1 MAQSRAV
8 RPGYRAGRF
17 LMKYDHIDL
26 SERMMRTTQ
35 LAFVSCLLLSS
46 GSALG
51 QTFDNEPAAV
61 IELGGA
67 ASWSPRNG
75 GASFG
80 PAVAVEV
87 TPIENWLEIEAGVT
101 PFFGRG
107 PTEWDTDLLLKKPW
121 DLSPKAE
128 FMLGVGPE
136 WIHRRANGVVTDSL
150 GAEVA
155 ADFMFW
161 PSRGRHMFG
170 WYLEPSYDYDFGP
183 GHEQSVTIAA
193 GLLIAVPYSGKPRA
207 TLASDGCQRS
217 SKRTRS

>member
-1 MAQSRAV
+1 MRA
-8 RPGYRAGRF
+8 
-17 LMKYDHIDL
+17 
-26 SERMMRTTQ
+26 TQ
-35 LAFVSCLLLSS
+35 FVFVACLLLSS
-46 GSALG
+46 RSALG
-51 QTFDNEPAAV
+51 QTSDSKPAAV

-107 PTEWDTDLLLKKPW
+107 STEWDTDLLFKKPW
-121 DLSPKAE
+121 DLSPKTE
-128 FMLGVGPE
+128 FMFGVGPE
-136 WIHRRANGVVTDSL
+136 WIHRRTNGVVTDSL

-161 PSRGRHMFG
+161 PSKRHRFG

-183 GHEQSVTIAA
+183 GHQQSITLTG
-193 GLLIAVPYSGKPRA
+193 GLLIAVP
-207 TLASDGCQRS
+207 
-217 SKRTRS
+217 